1 MKVSGSSG
9 PSSAGGARAA
19 RPQSAAPGFA
29 PITSSSAPEAAGVSG
44 TSGVTHVSSL
54 EALIALQDVGGPLER
69 RRRSVRRAGG
79 ILDALEKLK
88 VDLLEGGLSRSAV
101 ESLARAVHEQPALT
115 DDPALEGLLDEIET
129 RAAVEMAKL
138 ERVRLA
144 A

>member
-1 MKVSGSSG
+1 MKVSGTSG

-29 PITSSSAPEAAGVSG
+29 PIATPSAPEAAGVSG

-69 RRRSVRRAGG
+69 KRRSVGRAGG

-88 VDLLEGGLSRSAV
+88 LDLLDGALSKNAV
-101 ESLARAVHEQPALT
+101 EALSRAVHEQRALT
-115 DDPALEGLLDEIET
+115 DDPGLEDILDEIET

-138 ERVRLA
+138 ETVRVA